1 MVGLKLLICEII
13 GREAIGNGE
22 RLRKNDGK
30 PNPSLKPL

>member
-1 MVGLKLLICEII
+1 LKLLICEII
-13 GREAIGNGE
+13 GREAIVKEE